1 MASFSPKKARA
12 KLLMMDD
19 GIEIEEL
26 IGDINGS
33 SKAVRRFLAKLFVE
47 EDQRPTAERIR
58 HDKWLM

>member
-1 MASFSPKKARA
+1 
-12 KLLMMDD
+12 MMDD

-47 EDQRPTAERIR
+47 EDQRPLLRELDMISG
-58 HDKWLM
+58 